1 MWMVRLSENF
11 TLQEFTKSQTAERR
25 GIDNTPVEG
34 HIENAKAL
42 FENVVQPVRDNFGVT
57 IINSGYR
64 SGDLN
69 YAIGGSNTSQHCK
82 GQAVDIECPG
92 TPNYD
97 VAKWIEENLDF
108 DQLILEFYTPGIPD
122 SGWVHVSYKTEDNRK
137 GVLTAMKENG
147 KTIYKPNLI
156 Q

>member
-1 MWMVRLSENF
+1 MKLSKNF

-25 GIDNTPVEG
+25 DIDNTPVEG
-34 HIENAKAL
+34 HIENAKVL
-42 FENVVQPVRDNFGVT
+42 FENVVQKVRDNFGVT

-69 YAIGGSNTSQHCK
+69 YAVGGSNTSQHCK

-92 TPNYD
+92 IPTYD
-97 VAKWIEENLDF
+97 VAKWIEDNLDF

-122 SGWVHVSYKTEDNRK
+122 SGWVHVSYNSEDNRK
-137 GVLTAMKENG
+137 QSLTATKENG
-147 KTIYKPNLI
+147 KTIYKPGLI

>member
-1 MWMVRLSENF
+1 MVRLSENF

-34 HIENAKAL
+34 HLENAKAL

-57 IINSGYR
+57 VINSGYR

-92 TPNYD
+92 TPNYN
-97 VAKWIEENLDF
+97 VAKWIEDNLDF

-122 SGWVHVSYKTEDNRK
+122 SGWIHVSYKTEDNRNAS
-137 GVLTAMKENG
+137 LTAMKENG
-147 KTIYKPNLI
+147 KTVYKPGLI

>member
-1 MWMVRLSENF
+1 MVRLSENF

-34 HIENAKAL
+34 HLENAKAL

-57 IINSGYR
+57 VINSGYR

-122 SGWVHVSYKTEDNRK
+122 SGWVHVSYKSEDNRK

-147 KTIYKPNLI
+147 KTVYKANLI